1 MNIEPTTSLMIA
13 VYNWPEA
20 LEVCLNSVLRQTQMP
35 DEIVIADDGSA
46 AATSRVVDRYRHLF
60 PVRFKHVWQ
69 PDEGFKLAQIRNKA
83 VAASTCNYIIQIDG
97 DLMLHDSFVKD
108 HIAMAKAGHFVGGS
122 RVILNPALSAKI
134 LSGTSHTVN
143 LLNNGVTN
151 RLNGLHFPILN
162 RLLGLFVPQKG
173 KENIRGCNMAYW
185 KSDFIRV
192 NGYNEDF
199 QGWGKEDT
207 DLILRFY
214 AAGLKR
220 IFFKFRGV
228 VYHIHHKEA
237 DRSRLTA
244 NERLVHA
251 SNYQQYYCANG
262 IDKYLVPPAQKV
274 QNS

>member
-1 MNIEPTTSLMIA
+1 MNVEPTTTLIIA

-20 LEVCLNSVLRQTQMP
+20 LEVCLNSVLQQKQMP

-46 AATSRVVDRYRHLF
+46 AATTRVIDRYRHLF
-60 PVRFKHVWQ
+60 PIPFTHVWQ

-83 VAASTCNYIIQIDG
+83 VAASTRNYIIQIDG

-108 HIAMAKAGHFVGGS
+108 HVAIARAGHFTGGS
-122 RVILNPALSAKI
+122 RMLLNPALSAQL
-134 LSGTSHTVN
+134 LSGTGHSVSV
-143 LLNNGVTN
+143 LGKGVTN
-151 RLNGLHFPILN
+151 RLNGLHLPALN
-162 RLLGLFVPQKG
+162 RLLDLVVPEKG
-173 KENIRGCNMAYW
+173 RENIRGCNMAYW
-185 KSDFIRV
+185 KNDFIRV

-220 IFFKFRGV
+220 TFFKFRGI
-228 VYHIHHKEA
+228 VYHLYHKEA

-244 NERLVHA
+244 NEKLLHK
-251 SNYQQYYCANG
+251 SNYRQYYCKNG
-262 IDKYLVPPAQKV
+262 IDKYLASAAEEV